1 MAKQI
6 LKVPIFVFKPKE
18 FQKRYGKKTKAVSQP
33 CISRKKSCEIHI
45 KSGLTKS
52 DFKNTITHE
61 IGHMVTEK
69 AKIASNLSQTERKR
83 LRELART
90 TLPKRK
96 FLYKREPTREMLAII
111 YEKLK
116 QKNQS
121 QIRVINKEVPLAKKL
136 VEDAMR
142 RIQIK
147 REIIR

>member
-1 MAKQI
+1 MKKKI

-18 FQKRYGKKTKAVSQP
+18 FKKRYGKKTVAVSEP
-33 CISRKKSCEIHI
+33 CSSRKKSCEIHI

-52 DFKNTITHE
+52 HLKNIITHE
-61 IGHMVTEK
+61 VGHMITEH
-69 AKIASNLSQTERKR
+69 AKVASKVPQIERKR
-83 LRELART
+83 LMELART

-111 YEKLK
+111 YEKIK
-116 QKNQS
+116 QKNKS
-121 QIRVINKEVPLAKKL
+121 QTKVIGQAVPQTKKL
-136 VEDAMR
+136 VEDAIR